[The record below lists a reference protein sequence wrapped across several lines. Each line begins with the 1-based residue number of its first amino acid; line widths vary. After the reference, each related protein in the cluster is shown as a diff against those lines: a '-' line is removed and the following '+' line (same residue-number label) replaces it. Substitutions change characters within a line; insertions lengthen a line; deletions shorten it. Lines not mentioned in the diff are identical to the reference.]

1 MTAARLPRPVDTAVQ
16 ARPLRVLAVSQYGQ
30 TSTGGAERYLHEVC
44 TRLTGLHGYQVR
56 TIATDGGAD
65 AGLSAVRYPLWSAGL
80 NPAWAGELQ
89 RLLSD
94 WRPDVL
100 YVHHTVPG
108 VTDVALRVAA
118 RLGVPAEV
126 MYHSDVTGA
135 DLPRRL
141 VGGLYRRLVGRGSL
155 SAARRIHVASAAYL
169 DASPLLR
176 DLGRHQLV
184 EAPPGVDAEMQAGKA
199 VRAPGYLLFVGK
211 TDVPSKGFGVLLKA
225 WQHLKVRF
233 PDLELAVIGSGQPTS
248 AQPGLRWIGPVDSR
262 SELADWYAS
271 ALATVLPSVTTAES
285 FGMVLAESLVAGTP
299 VVASRVGGLPAL
311 VDEGQTGVLAEPGQV
326 ASLVRALETALV
338 QNDRLRANVVAGRDT
353 LIRRFSWERTAG
365 IVAASLADPGVP
377 A

>member
-1 MTAARLPRPVDTAVQ
+1 VTAALLPRPVALQ

-30 TSTGGAERYLHEVC
+30 TATGGAERYLHEVC
-44 TRLTGLHGYQVR
+44 TRLTDLHGFEVR
-56 TIATDGGAD
+56 TVSTDGGPGSA
-65 AGLSAVRYPLWSAGL
+65 LSAVRYPLWSAGFS
-80 NPAWAGELQ
+80 PAWADELR
-89 RLLSD
+89 RLLGD

-141 VGGLYRRLVGRGSL
+141 VGGLYQRLVGRGSL

-169 DASPLLR
+169 DASPVLR
-176 DLGRHQLV
+176 DLGQHQLV
-184 EAPPGVDAEMQAGKA
+184 EAPPGVDTEMQAGQA
-199 VRAPGYLLFVGK
+199 VRAAGYLLFVGK
-211 TDVPSKGFGVLLKA
+211 TDVPSKGFGVLLGA
-225 WQHLKVRF
+225 WQGLKARF
-233 PDLELAVIGSGQPTS
+233 PDLELAVIGSGPPAA
-248 AQPGLRWIGPVDSR
+248 AQPGLRWIGRVDSR

-326 ASLVRALETALV
+326 DSLVQALESALT
-338 QNDRLRANVVAGRDT
+338 QNDRLRANVAASRDA

-365 IVAASLADPGVP
+365 IVAASLASPGAP

>member
-1 MTAARLPRPVDTAVQ
+1 MTAAIHPRPADTVLQ
-16 ARPLRVLAVSQYGQ
+16 ARPLRVLAVSQYGR

-44 TRLTGLHGYQVR
+44 ARLIALHGHEVR
-56 TIATDGGAD
+56 TVATDGGPG
-65 AGLSAVRYPLWSAGL
+65 AGLSAVRYPLWSAGI
-80 NPAWAGELQ
+80 NPAWAGELR
-89 RLLSD
+89 RLLGD

-141 VGGLYRRLVGRGSL
+141 VGGLYQRLVGRGSL
-155 SAARRIHVASAAYL
+155 SSVRRVHVASAAYV
-169 DASPLLR
+169 DASPVLKAF
-176 DLGRHQLV
+176 GRHRLV
-184 EAPPGVDAEMQAGKA
+184 EAPPGVDPEMQAGKA
-199 VRAPGYLLFVGK
+199 VKAPGYLLFVGK
-211 TDVPSKGFGVLLKA
+211 TDVPSKGFGVLLEA
-225 WQHLKVRF
+225 WQRLKVRF
-233 PDLELAVIGSGQPTS
+233 PGLELAVIGSGRPTA
-248 AQPGLRWIGPVDSR
+248 AQPGLRWIGRVESR
-262 SELADWYAS
+262 SDLADWYAS
-271 ALATVLPSVTTAES
+271 ALATVLPSTTTAES

-299 VVASRVGGLPAL
+299 VVASRVGGLSAL

-326 ASLVRALETALV
+326 ASLVQALETALM
-338 QNDRLRANVVAGRDT
+338 QNDRLRANVATGREA

-365 IVAASLADPGVP
+365 IVAASLAAPGVP